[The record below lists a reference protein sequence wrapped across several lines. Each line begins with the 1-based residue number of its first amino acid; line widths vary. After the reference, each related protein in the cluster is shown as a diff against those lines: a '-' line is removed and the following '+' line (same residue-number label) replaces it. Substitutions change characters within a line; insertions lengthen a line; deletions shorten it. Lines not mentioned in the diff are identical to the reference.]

1 MVLDSCHDITKSS
14 ATSGQESVGI
24 DQIYATKADLSAIIY
39 LFPLFI
45 PFQEKS
51 NSPPNP
57 DFLWI
62 TPQRA
67 RRLPTEKSQEP
78 AAGSKF

>member
-45 PFQEKS
+45 TISREKQ
-51 NSPPNP
+51 
-57 DFLWI
+57 L
-62 TPQRA
+62 A
-67 RRLPTEKSQEP
+67 TEP
-78 AAGSKF
+78 

>member
-1 MVLDSCHDITKSS
+1 MDLDSWHEITKSS
-14 ATSGQESVGI
+14 AIIGQESVGI
-24 DQIYATKADLSAIIY
+24 DQIIATKTDSSAIIY
-39 LFPLFI
+39 RFPSFI
-45 PFQEKS
+45 PFQVKS

-67 RRLPTEKSQEP
+67 R
-78 AAGSKF
+78 